1 MAKKIAELDE
11 EVTPVDS
18 ADDFDDEDEDFDD
31 EEEDEDYED
40 EDEDQDD
47 DEDAEAAAAL
57 ELVAEAEQAHV
68 DAVQEYAQTVADIN
82 QQQIDRIQALKVK
95 GFSIADVAKVYPRK
109 LVVTAFA
116 DATEATSTV

>member
-18 ADDFDDEDEDFDD
+18 VDDFDDEDEDFDD
-31 EEEDEDYED
+31 EEDEDFD
-40 EDEDQDD
+40 DDEDQDD
-47 DEDAEAAAAL
+47 DEDAEASAAL

-116 DATEATSTV
+116 DATEATPTA